1 MADVG
6 SYCESEFD
14 CKPRD
19 FCWSLKKDTPKVC
32 LEKHTAP
39 DGIEFKW
46 DKEKYPTET
55 SDSILQHGLYCQS
68 GIAKQD
74 IIADPD
80 GQTASCVT
88 ISKIFVKNSPTD
100 VVTDFSTNSTFPHKC
115 NPDGTE
121 VCQYYKGEV
130 K

>member
-55 SDSILQHGLYCQS
+55 SDSIL
-68 GIAKQD
+68 
-74 IIADPD
+74 
-80 GQTASCVT
+80 
-88 ISKIFVKNSPTD
+88 
-100 VVTDFSTNSTFPHKC
+100 
-115 NPDGTE
+115 
-121 VCQYYKGEV
+121 
-130 K
+130 

>member
-19 FCWSLKKDTPKVC
+19 FCWALNKDKKKVC

-39 DGIEFKW
+39 DGITFKW

-55 SDSILQHGLYCQS
+55 SHSILQHGLYCQS
-68 GIAKQD
+68 GIAK
-74 IIADPD
+74 
-80 GQTASCVT
+80 
-88 ISKIFVKNSPTD
+88 
-100 VVTDFSTNSTFPHKC
+100 
-115 NPDGTE
+115 
-121 VCQYYKGEV
+121 
-130 K
+130 